1 MKNYKA
7 VVFDMDGTLLDTLD
21 DLHISLN
28 YALNACGHG
37 GRTKEEVQS
46 FIGDGIDVL
55 IARAM
60 PESTE
65 KKSFFATLSPIKCGD
80 LTGSPITPVE
90 SGDFIETSNNPKTE
104 KEQIA
109 EFIEQ
114 CKKVGEVFRA
124 YYIEH
129 GEDNTKPYDGIIE
142 LLRALKASGIKTAV
156 VSNKVQE
163 AVEGLSK
170 KLFAGLIDVAV
181 GDRAGVRLKPAPDML
196 LSALATLGIGRDEA
210 VFVGDGDTDI
220 EASARAGLDC
230 ISVCYGYRSEEF
242 LRAHGGKT
250 FAHDAYELANL
261 LNVNI

>member
-1 MKNYKA
+1 MKKYKA

-60 PESTE
+60 PNSIGKQAFFSNST
-65 KKSFFATLSPIKCGD
+65 SR
-80 LTGSPITPVE
+80 
-90 SGDFIETSNNPKTE
+90 ETENNK
-104 KEQIA
+104 A

-124 YYIEH
+124 FYIGH
-129 GEDNTKPYDGIIE
+129 GEDNTKPYDGMTE
-142 LLRALKASGIKTAV
+142 LLRALKVNGIKTAV

-163 AVEGLSK
+163 AVEGLSE

-181 GDRAGVRLKPAPDML
+181 GDREGVRLKPNPDML
-196 LSALATLGIGRDEA
+196 LSALETLGIDGDDA

-230 ISVCYGYRSEEF
+230 ISVCYGYRTEDF
-242 LRAHGGKT
+242 LCAHGGKT
-250 FAHDAYELANL
+250 FAHNAYELANL
-261 LNVNI
+261 LSVKI